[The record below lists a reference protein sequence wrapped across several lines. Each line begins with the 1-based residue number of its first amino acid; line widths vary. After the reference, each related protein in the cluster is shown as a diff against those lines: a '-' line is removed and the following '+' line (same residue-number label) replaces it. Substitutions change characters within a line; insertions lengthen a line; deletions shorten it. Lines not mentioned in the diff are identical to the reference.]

1 MKINYMVYAVITAL
15 LFIIGVFTGMQLWAS
30 DSMPQVMPTAQD
42 SAFEQHCKTMPAMAG
57 CEKFAAVDMMQM
69 DHSNMDPM
77 QMSMADMWAMLEGAS
92 WDELDRAFLEGM
104 IPHHQWAI
112 DMAKYLVNAKHPE
125 LKAMWEEII
134 TAQQAEIDQMN
145 DWLVEWGYKQ

>member
-1 MKINYMVYAVITAL
+1 MKTNYIVYAVITAL
-15 LFIIGVFTGMQLWAS
+15 LFIIGIFTGMALWAKGWI
-30 DSMPQVMPTAQD
+30 PHNMPTVQD
-42 SAFEQHCKTMPAMAG
+42 SAFEQHCKTMPSMKG

-77 QMSMADMWAMLEGAS
+77 QMSMADMWAMLEGTS

-112 DMAKYLVNAKHPE
+112 DMAEYLVNAKHPE

-145 DWLVEWGYKQ
+145 AWLVEWGYKQ